1 MIRTMIRR
9 SAALLAAV
17 CLSGLTVAVLPPAAL
32 AAEPVEVVHREQ
44 VQAGPYRLD
53 LGFSRWPMLEG
64 RSFDLVIDPD
74 GGIAGKSGSLT
85 VRTPT
90 GAALEEFEESSL
102 VRHPRQRESW
112 GLDVVAFTG
121 DGGGGRWSIEV
132 VVDGPQ
138 GRGDGRLAVLPLG
151 PVPGPPQS
159 FSWAVATVP
168 TLVLATAAVLGWRR
182 LRPGRD
188 SRAWSLTA
196 AAP

>member
-1 MIRTMIRR
+1 MIRCLVAL
-9 SAALLAAV
+9 SAATWLG
-17 CLSGLTVAVLPPAAL
+17 GLTVAAAPRAA
-32 AAEPVEVVHREQ
+32 AAEPVEIVHREQ

-74 GGIAGKSGSLT
+74 GGIAGTSGSLT

-90 GAALEEFEESSL
+90 GAALEGFEKTPL

-121 DGGGGRWSIEV
+121 DGAGGRWSIEFV
-132 VVDGPQ
+132 IDGPR
-138 GRGDGRLAVLPLG
+138 GRGEGRLAALPLG
-151 PVPGPPQS
+151 PIPGPPQS

-188 SRAWSLTA
+188 SHAWSLTA
-196 AAP
+196 AP

>member
-1 MIRTMIRR
+1 MIRIVTRR
-9 SAALLAAV
+9 SAALVAV
-17 CLSGLTVAVLPPAAL
+17 ICLSGLSAAMPPAAL
-32 AAEPVEVVHREQ
+32 AAEPVEIVHREQ

-53 LGFSRWPMLEG
+53 LGFSHWPMLEG

-90 GAALEEFEESSL
+90 GAALEDFEEAPL

-121 DGGGGRWSIEV
+121 DGAGGRWSIEF
-132 VVDGPQ
+132 VVDGPS
-138 GRGDGRLAVLPLG
+138 GRGEGRLAVLPLG

-188 SRAWSLTA
+188 PQAWSITA